1 MFSVVETAPVRLP
14 PAGAFLSEVCME
26 SEKRISEID
35 WSWAISTVN
44 RVVNERLLAIE
55 EDKELPEEK
64 KKQLVS
70 EIEKAWQRILR
81 G

>member
-1 MFSVVETAPVRLP
+1 MFSVVKTAPVRLP

-55 EDKELPEEK
+55 EDKGLLK
-64 KKQLVS
+64 KEQF
-70 EIEKAWQRILR
+70 
-81 G
+81 

>member
-1 MFSVVETAPVRLP
+1 
-14 PAGAFLSEVCME
+14 ME

-55 EDKELPEEK
+55 EDKELTEEK

>member
-1 MFSVVETAPVRLP
+1 
-14 PAGAFLSEVCME
+14 ME

-55 EDKELPEEK
+55 QDKELTEEK

>member
-1 MFSVVETAPVRLP
+1 
-14 PAGAFLSEVCME
+14 ME

-55 EDKELPEEK
+55 EDKELTAEK

>member
-1 MFSVVETAPVRLP
+1 
-14 PAGAFLSEVCME
+14 ME

-44 RVVNERLLAIE
+44 RVVNERLMAIE
-55 EDKELPEEK
+55 QDKELTEEK